1 MSKFESIFDDF
12 KNAVMKFEEV
22 LREQKTEFVRD
33 SAIKRFEIVFELAW
47 KTIKAFLE
55 EEHNIICVSPKN
67 CLREAYKVGIIDYD
81 EIWIDM
87 VKKRNLTAHVY
98 KEIMADKIYNELPHY
113 LPLFQKL
120 LTMLE
125 SQHKK

>member
-1 MSKFESIFDDF
+1 
-12 KNAVMKFEEV
+12 MKFEEV
-22 LREQKTEFVRD
+22 LREPKTEFVRD

-81 EIWIDM
+81 EVWMDI
-87 VKKRNLTAHVY
+87 VKKRNLTTHVY
-98 KEIMADKIYNELPHY
+98 KEIMADNIYNELPHY

-120 LTMLE
+120 LSAFE
-125 SQHKK
+125 NQREK